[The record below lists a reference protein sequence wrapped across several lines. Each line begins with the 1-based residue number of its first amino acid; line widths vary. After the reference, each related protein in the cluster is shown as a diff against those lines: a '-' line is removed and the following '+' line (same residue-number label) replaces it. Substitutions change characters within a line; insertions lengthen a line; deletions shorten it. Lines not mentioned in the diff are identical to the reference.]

1 MGTVG
6 NSLKVGLQGVKDNKE
21 LIQLRQKLRETQE
34 ELSTVKANGGQI
46 SNLESEM
53 KELTHDLGSQ
63 TGIHKVSISH
73 IDRDESQP
81 RTVFPKN
88 TVQERIESLR
98 RFGQQTPIVLI
109 PLDSG
114 RYKLFDGELRYRSAQ
129 KLNWEYLDAVFIP
142 LDELPEQSQVFEKQ
156 VITSIHSQRLHDLDL
171 ASALV
176 RFLVHR
182 HENFSGLEDR
192 IPTILNTTI
201 RRLERTGDLEK
212 LSDIRLSTPE
222 EQAEWLESRSFRD
235 IHEKQIFEVLL
246 ELQLN
251 PLSINSNV
259 FPLLKLSSDLANAIR
274 VDGLESSKAREI
286 NKISAEKLGITH
298 SKAKKLRSGLTTQVI
313 KDRLALTK
321 TKLLVNEILQKHLN
335 TKTPKKN
342 HKQIK
347 IVSSL
352 VVSDI
357 KELTTLK
364 ALKKA
369 LNEKLKE
376 VNAAIKA
383 TPEG

>member
-1 MGTVG
+1 MGSVG
-6 NSLKVGLQGVKDNKE
+6 NSLKVGLQGVKENKE
-21 LIQLRQKLRETQE
+21 IIQLRQKLRQTQE
-34 ELSTVKANGGQI
+34 ELSIVKANGGQI
-46 SNLESEM
+46 SKLEGEI
-53 KELTHDLGSQ
+53 EDLTHSLGSQ
-63 TGIHKVSISH
+63 TGIHQVSISQ

-129 KLNWEYLDAVFIP
+129 KLNWEFLDAVFIP
-142 LDELPEQSQVFEKQ
+142 LNELPEQSQVFEKQ

-171 ASALV
+171 AHALV

-182 HENFSGLEDR
+182 HENFNGLEDR

-201 RRLERTGDLEK
+201 RRLERTEELEK
-212 LSDIRLSTPE
+212 LSEIRLSTPE
-222 EQAEWLESRSFRD
+222 EQQEWLESRSFRD
-235 IHEKQIFEVLL
+235 FHEKQIFEVLL
-246 ELQLN
+246 ELQIN

-259 FPLLKLSSDLANAIR
+259 FPLLKLSSDVANAIR

-286 NKISAEKLGITH
+286 NKISAEKLGVSN
-298 SKAKKLRSGLTTQVI
+298 SKAKKLRAELIAQVI
-313 KDRLALTK
+313 KERLALTK
-321 TKLLVNEILQKHLN
+321 TKLLVNEILQKNLK
-335 TKTPKKN
+335 TKNPKKN

-347 IVSSL
+347 TVSSL

-357 KELTTLK
+357 KELETLK

-369 LNEKLKE
+369 LSEKLKE

-383 TPEG
+383 KPEI